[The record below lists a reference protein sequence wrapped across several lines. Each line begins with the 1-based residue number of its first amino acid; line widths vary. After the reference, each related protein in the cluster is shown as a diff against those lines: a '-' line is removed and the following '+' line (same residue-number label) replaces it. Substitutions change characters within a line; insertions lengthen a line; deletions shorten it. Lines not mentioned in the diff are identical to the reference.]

1 MTTIIAGRF
10 QTSTQA
16 DEAVAALVAQSVPSD
31 RISVFFV
38 TPPGQHDATPVGGD
52 EAESPGMEFTDRG
65 AGTGAAIGASVG
77 IAGALIG
84 ATAGLAAP
92 MVAIAGIGAAA
103 AGAFSGSL
111 AGALSATMDAGAHQ
125 IRHAGMMVA
134 VDAGESDNAAACRD
148 IADVLR
154 KAGGVDLESAEGV
167 WANGTWDDFD
177 PTQPPQLIDTAAP
190 LAPAAASN

>member
-16 DEAVAALVAQSVPSD
+16 DEAVAALVARSIPSD

-52 EAESPGMEFTDRG
+52 EKESPGAEVADRG
-65 AGTGAAIGASVG
+65 AGTGAAIGTGMG

-111 AGALSATMDAGAHQ
+111 AGALNATMDAGQHQ

-134 VDAGESDNAAACRD
+134 VDAGEANNADACRD

-154 KAGGVDLESAEGV
+154 GAGGVDLESAEGV

-177 PTQPPQLIDTAAP
+177 ATEPPQLIDTAAP
-190 LAPAAASN
+190 LPPAAASK